1 MCCGEVFNGN
11 CKENIEPNSFSNTPF
26 YVKYYI
32 NIAKSLVLSISFLF
46 FPILTYINVY
56 I

>member
-1 MCCGEVFNGN
+1 MHCGEAFNGN
-11 CKENIEPNSFSNTPF
+11 HIENIEPNSFSDTPF

-32 NIAKSLVLSISFLF
+32 NIAKSSVLSISFLF
-46 FPILTYINVY
+46 FPILTYINVN

>member
-1 MCCGEVFNGN
+1 MRCGEVFNRN
-11 CKENIEPNSFSNTPF
+11 CKENIEPNSFSDTPF

-32 NIAKSLVLSISFLF
+32 NIAKSLVLSIYFLF
-46 FPILTYINVY
+46 FPVLTYINVN